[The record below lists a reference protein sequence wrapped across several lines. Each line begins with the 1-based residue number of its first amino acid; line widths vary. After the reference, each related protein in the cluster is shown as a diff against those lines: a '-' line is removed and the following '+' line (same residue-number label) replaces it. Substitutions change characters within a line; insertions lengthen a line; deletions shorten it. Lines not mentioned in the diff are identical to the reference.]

1 MAACLPRSAKATG
14 RHGLLGMPVTVG
26 STSPMK
32 GGSRKKETM
41 RKRLAEEGRRQAGA
55 VLSEAADRTAG
66 GAAVSM
72 CRVSATEASYTAC
85 RTTTKHGGSVSV
97 PYDEL
102 QREPPCETTARE
114 AVELQLSAARRAWI
128 DAHQALGLEV
138 NEHEPVLVTRGS
150 VLPAVA
156 ARHAAHADAG
166 QY

>member
-1 MAACLPRSAKATG
+1 
-14 RHGLLGMPVTVG
+14 LGMPVTIG

-32 GGSRKKETM
+32 GGSRKKEAM

-66 GAAVSM
+66 GAAVSK
-72 CRVSATEASYTAC
+72 CRASTTEASCTAC

-138 NEHEPVLVTRGS
+138 NEHEPVLVTQGS
-150 VLPAVA
+150 ALPAVA
-156 ARHAAHADAG
+156 ARQAAHADAG
-166 QY
+166 QCRHR